1 VSVPEDEWHPLED
14 MTKSS
19 TYFQAFALG
28 FPDGEDAPPALTARG
43 EYGLADEI
51 VRIARRF
58 GVPVVEREEIAESL
72 APLELDQPIPPELFE
87 VAAALL
93 VEVGAMHGLGVTAKN
108 S

>member
-1 VSVPEDEWHPLED
+1 MDN
-14 MTKSS
+14 SS
-19 TYFQAFALG
+19 KYFQAFALG

-51 VRIARRF
+51 VRLARRF

-72 APLELDQPIPPELFE
+72 APLELDQRIPPELFE

-93 VEVGAMHGLGVTAKN
+93 VEVGALDGLGVGQKN

>member
-1 VSVPEDEWHPLED
+1 MSN
-14 MTKSS
+14 SS
-19 TYFQAFALG
+19 NYFQAFALG

-58 GVPVVEREEIAESL
+58 GVPVVEREEFADSL
-72 APLELDQPIPPELFE
+72 APLELDQRIPPELFE
-87 VAAALL
+87 VAAAILL
-93 VEVGAMHGLGVTAKN
+93 EVGAMHGLGVGSKN

>member
-1 VSVPEDEWHPLED
+1 

-43 EYGLADEI
+43 EYGLADEM
-51 VRIARRF
+51 VRMARRF
-58 GVPVVEREEIAESL
+58 GIPVVERDDVAESL
-72 APLELDQPIPPELFE
+72 APLELDQRIPPELFE

-93 VEVGAMHGLGVTAKN
+93 VEVGAMDGLGVTPKN

>member
-1 VSVPEDEWHPLED
+1 

-19 TYFQAFALG
+19 NYFQAFALG
-28 FPDGEDAPPALTARG
+28 FPDGSDAPPALTARG

-51 VRIARRF
+51 VRIARRY
-58 GVPVVEREEIAESL
+58 GIPVVEKDEIAQSL
-72 APLELDQPIPPELFE
+72 APLEIDQRIPPELFE

-93 VEVGAMHGLGVTAKN
+93 VEVGAIDGLGVGRKN